1 LRGIVARPDG
11 LLSGPLTA
19 DEIKMLLIVGYVII
33 LASAVGTYA
42 VHGSLAALWMPMEYV
57 AIFGL
62 AIGGFIAGNGVKTV
76 KATLAALPSVFKGSH
91 LNKALYMD
99 LLAMLFEILAKVR
112 KEGLMSIENDIENP
126 HESAV
131 FSKYPNI
138 VKDHHVMEFICDYLR
153 MMVGGNLNAFEI
165 ENLMDVEIE
174 THHQEAH
181 VPAHAVS
188 KLADAVPA
196 FGIVVAVMGVV
207 NVMGSVGAPPA
218 VLGKMIGGA
227 LVGTFLGILLAYGFV
242 APIAGQL
249 EQKVE
254 EEGKIFQVIKTV
266 LLASMNGYAPQVA
279 VEFGRKVL
287 YSGDRPRFIE
297 LEEDLKARKGK

>member
-1 LRGIVARPDG
+1 
-11 LLSGPLTA
+11 
-19 DEIKMLLIVGYVII
+19 MLLIVGYVII
-33 LASAVGTYA
+33 LLASVGTYA
-42 VHGSLAALWMPMEYV
+42 VHGSLAALFVPLEYL
-57 AIFGL
+57 AIVGL
-62 AIGGFIAGNGVKTV
+62 TIGGFIASNGNKAI
-76 KATLAALPSVFKGSH
+76 KATLKALPSVLKGSH
-91 LNKALYMD
+91 LNKAIYMD
-99 LLAMLFEILAKVR
+99 LLAMLYEILAKVR
-112 KEGLMSIENDIENP
+112 KEGLMSVEGDIENP
-126 HESAV
+126 ESSAV
-131 FSKYPNI
+131 FAKYPKI
-138 VKDHHVMEFICDYLR
+138 QHDHHVMEFICDYLR

-165 ENLMDVEIE
+165 ENLMDIEIE

-242 APIAGQL
+242 APVAGQL
-249 EQKVE
+249 EQRVE

>member
-1 LRGIVARPDG
+1 
-11 LLSGPLTA
+11 
-19 DEIKMLLIVGYVII
+19 MFLILGYIII
-33 LASAVGTYA
+33 LAASVGTYA

-57 AIFGL
+57 AILGL
-62 AIGGFIAGNGVKTV
+62 ATGGFVASNGIKAI
-76 KATLAALPSVFKGSH
+76 KATLGALPKVFKGTR

-99 LLAMLFEILAKVR
+99 LLAMLFEILSKVR

-126 HESAV
+126 DESAV
-131 FSKYPNI
+131 FSKYPQI
-138 VKDHHVMEFICDYLR
+138 VHDHHVMEFICDYLR

-165 ENLMDVEIE
+165 ENLMDIEIE

-181 VPAHAVS
+181 VPVHAVS
-188 KLADAVPA
+188 KLADATPA

-227 LVGTFLGILLAYGFV
+227 LVGTFLGILVAYGFIS
-242 APIAGQL
+242 PIAGQM

-287 YSGDRPRFIE
+287 YSGDRPGFIE
-297 LEEDLKARKGK
+297 LEEDLKARKNK

>member
-1 LRGIVARPDG
+1 
-11 LLSGPLTA
+11 
-19 DEIKMLLIVGYVII
+19 MFLLIGYVII
-33 LASAVGTYA
+33 LLASLGTYA
-42 VHGSLAALWMPMEYV
+42 VHGSLGALWVPMEYL
-57 AIFGL
+57 AIIGL
-62 AIGGFIAGNGVKTV
+62 TIGGFVAGNGSKAI
-76 KATLAALPSVFKGSH
+76 KATLGALPSVLKGSS

-112 KEGLMSIENDIENP
+112 KEGLMSIEGDVENP
-126 HESAV
+126 DSSPI

-138 VKDHHVMEFICDYLR
+138 QHDHHVMEFVTDYLR

-174 THHQEAH
+174 THHHEAH
-181 VPAHAVS
+181 LPAHVMS
-188 KLADAVPA
+188 KVGDATPA

-207 NVMGSVGAPPA
+207 NVMGSVGEPPA

-227 LVGTFLGILLAYGFV
+227 LVGTFLGILVSYGFV
-242 APIAGQL
+242 QPIAGQL
-249 EQKVE
+249 EQKA
-254 EEGKIFQVIKTV
+254 EEGGKIYQCIKAV

-287 YSGDRPRFIE
+287 YSTDRPTFTE